1 MRALLL
7 GGSKSGKSMCAQR
20 LAQAL
25 AAGGKRYYWATMEPA
40 DEEDR
45 ARIARH
51 RIDRAGWGF
60 ETVERGQ
67 NLPAERKG
75 LSPEGTVRFDSVT
88 ACLACEMFPGKEID
102 RSAAAHTARDIL
114 ALSRCF
120 RHFVCV
126 CDEIFRDGAEFDE
139 TTEAYRRGLA
149 EICRTLAGEFDVVA
163 ELAAGVPH
171 VWKGEL
177 PDEAMA

>member
-1 MRALLL
+1 MRVLLL
-7 GGSKSGKSMCAQR
+7 GGCKSGKSMCAQR

-25 AAGGKRYYWATMEPA
+25 AAGGKLYYWATMEPA

-45 ARIARH
+45 ARIVRH
-51 RIDRAGWGF
+51 RADRAGWGF
-60 ETVERGQ
+60 ETVECGRD
-67 NLPAERKG
+67 LPAVPEG
-75 LSPEGTVRFDSVT
+75 LSPEGIVLFDSVT
-88 ACLACEMFPGKEID
+88 ACLACEMFPGTEINLHAAD
-102 RSAAAHTARDIL
+102 RTAQEIL
-114 ALSRCF
+114 ALSRYF

-139 TTEAYRRGLA
+139 TTETYRRALA

-171 VWKGEL
+171 VWKGAL